1 MKTKKGKFLLIILS
15 VEILLFLLLGVRMA
29 VGMNLF
35 ILFSLLGSLI
45 KTYPLLLLR
54 MKMRNVSLGKE
65 IIRKNSS
72 HPKQQDVIDVKD
84 VKIDNINDTIEEELV
99 YDELFR

>member
-35 ILFSLLGSLI
+35 ICFSLLGSLI

-54 MKMRNVSLGKE
+54 MKMQNKGEPVVK
-65 IIRKNSS
+65 KQNSPQ
-72 HPKQQDVIDVKD
+72 PKIVEADNSA
-84 VKIDNINDTIEEELV
+84 NINFEGEML

>member
-1 MKTKKGKFLLIILS
+1 MKKYIL
-15 VEILLFLLLGVRMA
+15 V
-29 VGMNLF
+29 
-35 ILFSLLGSLI
+35 LLGSEILFFTI
-45 KTYPLLLLR
+45 FFGPMVALSVNLLLLCSLGVSLFKALPMLTLR

>member
-1 MKTKKGKFLLIILS
+1 MKKIILIILGS
-15 VEILLFLLLGVRMA
+15 EILFFTVFFGPMVALSVNLLLLCSLGVS
-29 VGMNLF
+29 LF
-35 ILFSLLGSLI
+35 KAL
-45 KTYPLLLLR
+45 PLLTLR

-72 HPKQQDVIDVKD
+72 HPKQKDVIDV
-84 VKIDNINDTIEEELV
+84 DNINDTIAEELV